1 MTNERVAAT
10 GDGVS
15 ETSAGAASTSP
26 LKKIA
31 LFLSTI
37 GPGLFLVGYNIG
49 TGSITTMASAGASHG
64 MTLAW
69 AVLLSCIFT
78 YFLIVYFGRYTLI
91 TGESALQA
99 FRTHFG
105 RHLALFVLAV
115 LVFTEMVS
123 SIGVMAIIT
132 DVVNE
137 WSKPLTADGEGISTI
152 LLAILFGGML
162 VFLLINNRYG
172 FIEKLLALF
181 VALMGVS
188 FLMTATMVVPD
199 ASVVIAGLVPSIPD
213 TANAG
218 LIVAGMIGTTMGGVL
233 YVARSITVKEKRWKE
248 SDLKLE
254 KRDAFISAFLMFFLS
269 LSIMAAAAGTLH
281 PQGLH
286 VENAIDMIQLLE
298 PLAGRFAISIF
309 VVGIVCAGL
318 SSLFPHYMLV
328 PLLLADYQ
336 NKPVDLSSKRSKAI
350 IVFYAALGLVV
361 PIFGG
366 RPVLVMI
373 ITQVFALLITPII
386 LILMAILQNR
396 RSVMGEKTASP
407 FSTFMLAGMT
417 LFTIFMAVVGVSGI
431 VEAL

>member
-1 MTNERVAAT
+1 MSNENLTTTNEGVAT
-10 GDGVS
+10 
-15 ETSAGAASTSP
+15 AGHMLAKNS
-26 LKKIA
+26 LWKKIA

-64 MTLAW
+64 MILSW

-78 YFLIVYFGRYTLI
+78 YFLIVYFGRYTLL

-99 FRTHFG
+99 FRKHFG
-105 RHLALFVLAV
+105 RKVALFVLSV

-123 SIGVMAIIT
+123 SIGVMAIVT

-181 VALMGVS
+181 VALMGIS
-188 FLMTATMVVPD
+188 FLMTATMVIPD

-233 YVARSITVKEKRWKE
+233 YVARSITVKEKQWKA

-254 KRDAFISAFLMFFLS
+254 KRDAFISSFLMFFLS

-328 PLLLADYQ
+328 PLLLADYR
-336 NKPVDLSSKRSKAI
+336 NKPMDLSSKTNKTI
-350 IVFYAALGLVV
+350 IIFYAALGLVV

-386 LILMAILQNR
+386 LILMTILQNR
-396 RSVMGEKTASP
+396 KSVMGDQTVSP
-407 FSTFMLAGMT
+407 ISTLMLVAMT
-417 LFTIFMAVVGVSGI
+417 LFTIFMAVVGVIGI
-431 VEAL
+431 IEAI